1 VSVRILTNV
10 LSCIIAISTINASGL
25 PSASAADIGV
35 SDKVTESF
43 KGYDGTFVMRDA
55 AGKTVIQ
62 YNDALAKT
70 RLSPCS
76 TFKIVIGLVGL
87 ETGAIKDENTTEKW
101 EGEKQSIGVWDKDHN
116 LKTAMDESVN
126 WYFQK
131 VSARIGQAEMAKYLK
146 LFHYGNED
154 ISSGSNC
161 WMGSEYS
168 LRISPEEQVDFLERL
183 YAEKLPLSA
192 RSQQI
197 IKRILKVDES
207 PVATLY
213 GKTGTDQKDGKM
225 VSGWFVGFVE
235 SKKGNYVF
243 ATYIHGVNNVLGR
256 KAREITKQVLA
267 TRGDW

>member
-1 VSVRILTNV
+1 VKRILINV
-10 LSCIIAISTINASGL
+10 VSCIIAISAIGL
-25 PSASAADIGV
+25 LPASAADTSV
-35 SDKVTESF
+35 SDKVAKHFE
-43 KGYDGTFVMRDA
+43 GYDGTFVMRDT
-55 AGKTVIQ
+55 AGKTIVQ

-87 ETGAIKDENTTEKW
+87 ETGAIKDENTAEKW
-101 EGEKQSIGVWDKDHN
+101 DGAKQSIEAWGKDHS

-131 VSARIGQAEMAKYLK
+131 VSSRIGQPELAKYLK

-154 ISSGSNC
+154 MSSGLNF
-161 WMGSEYS
+161 WMGSQYS
-168 LRISPEEQVDFLERL
+168 LRISPAEQVDFLERL
-183 YAEKLPLSA
+183 YAEKLPISA

-197 IKRILKVDES
+197 IKKILKVDES
-207 PVATLY
+207 PIATLY
-213 GKTGTDQKDGKM
+213 GKTGTDQKDGKL

-243 ATYIHGVNNVLGR
+243 ATYIHGSNGVLGR
-256 KAREITKQVLA
+256 KAREISKQVLA
-267 TRGDW
+267 TLGDW